1 MTESTRLTVLLV
13 AIAVNAVAFIF
24 SLFVIYAAEHRSI
37 GLRVF
42 AGACGLL
49 SIVSFIHAFS
59 ALAESI

>member
-24 SLFVIYAAEHRSI
+24 SLCVIYAERRSI